1 MARIVI
7 TSTAQLKVF
16 QSKIRILKN
25 VLPTLQKQA
34 IDKVANES
42 VLEEIH
48 NKMRQNNFSE
58 KIIDATFVGKTEIIG
73 KSKLRTHFISNY
85 VDPKTGFDVSRAREF
100 GTADN
105 VTRRPK
111 RPDGALRIPLPNG
124 EFIFRKSATPKGI
137 ERLQIIKKTVTK
149 AQNESVLKIQSN
161 LSSIY
166 SKILGV

>member
-7 TSTAQLKVF
+7 TSTAQLKLF
-16 QSKIRILKN
+16 QSKIKILKN

-34 IDKVANES
+34 VDKIANEQI
-42 VLEEIH
+42 LEDIH
-48 NKMRQNNFSE
+48 ARMRNNNFSE
-58 KIIDATFVGKTEIIG
+58 KIIDATFVGKTQRIG
-73 KSKLRTHFISNY
+73 KSILRTHFISNY
-85 VDPKTGFDVSRAREF
+85 VASKNGFDVSKAREE

-124 EFIFRKSATPKGI
+124 GFIFRKFATPKGI
-137 ERLQIIKKTVTK
+137 ERLQIIKKTVNR
-149 AQNESVLKIQSN
+149 AQNDSVRNIQESLN
-161 LSSIY
+161 SIY